1 MVINDVTS
9 RAICHNP
16 SQIGRYMV
24 YILLGELPTGKY
36 QILVYSPGGDLKAT
50 IEEIQVTENEVTK
63 VDISLTEV
71 N

>member
-1 MVINDVTS
+1 
-9 RAICHNP
+9 
-16 SQIGRYMV
+16 MV